1 MPKLPQMLKQEPLV
15 EALFEVRLSGN
26 CPLADILPGFL
37 YHELKP
43 QPTIQRL
50 PTANLPPPMR
60 ASDPNLH
67 FTPVQQ
73 LEWENYFISV
83 GDRNVQIRCK
93 FPYPKWHKFKGT
105 ILKIIQQIAKFCITE
120 KVIRYSVKYVNLI
133 QAATLSEQMEKIK
146 LAIKLGDIKVEADN
160 VSLQVQRKE
169 GDVVHILSV
178 INNASSNI
186 TNEKTT
192 SGVIVDIDSFRQL
205 DNLDFSTFATNF
217 EEGLEQLRQA
227 NKEKF
232 FGCLT
237 DRTIEEL
244 GPIYE

>member
-1 MPKLPQMLKQEPLV
+1 
-15 EALFEVRLSGN
+15 
-26 CPLADILPGFL
+26 
-37 YHELKP
+37 
-43 QPTIQRL
+43 
-50 PTANLPPPMR
+50 MR

-83 GDRNVQIRCK
+83 GDRNAQIRCK

-160 VSLQVQRKE
+160 VNLQVQRKE

-186 TNEKTT
+186 TNEKNT

-205 DNLDFSTFATNF
+205 DNLDF
-217 EEGLEQLRQA
+217 QLSQQILKR
-227 NKEKF
+227 
-232 FGCLT
+232 
-237 DRTIEEL
+237 D
-244 GPIYE
+244 